1 MHRQIAFCNLRSKEI
16 DMLELVVKQVD
27 AFTANPFC
35 GNPAGVIT
43 DADALSSKDMLR
55 IAGEMNLAE
64 TAFITMPMSPDSLFR
79 IRFFTPT
86 EEVDISGHVT
96 IASCYALIEDGRIPL
111 SHGVN
116 SINFETRAGTIPVEI
131 HYSETNDSGE
141 AMKISCNND
150 STGFLS
156 KIMMQQ
162 PISSHYESPVPTS
175 EIASI
180 LGIDPGEIS
189 GTGLPME
196 VIATGLDQ
204 LIVPIKR
211 KETVLNL
218 NPDLIKLGLVNKKYN
233 IHTNHIFSLDTFS
246 EECISYARHFAP
258 AVGMWEDPATG
269 TAAAGL
275 GTYLLRHGVATSGTM
290 VMEQGKESGNLARIL
305 VEVKDSGSE
314 ESLVQIG
321 GLAVTSITRKISVE
335 SGAVS
340 IF

>member
-1 MHRQIAFCNLRSKEI
+1 ML
-16 DMLELVVKQVD
+16 DMVIKQVD
-27 AFTANPFC
+27 AFTADPFC

-43 DADALSSKDMLR
+43 DADALSSEDMLR
-55 IAGEMNLAE
+55 ISGEMNLAE
-64 TAFITMPMSPDSLFR
+64 TGFITMPTSPDAMFR

-111 SHGVN
+111 SYGVN
-116 SINFETRAGTIPVEI
+116 LVHFETGIGTIRVEI
-131 HYSETNDSGE
+131 HYSENDDGGE
-141 AMKISCNND
+141 NVKISGNGDNN
-150 STGFLS
+150 GYLK

-162 PISSHYESPVPTS
+162 SISSYYESPISTS

-196 VIATGLDQ
+196 VVATGLEQ
-204 LIVPIKR
+204 LIVPVKR
-211 KETVLNL
+211 RETILDL

-275 GTYLLRHGVATSGTM
+275 GTYLLRHGVATNGTM

-305 VEVKDSGSE
+305 VEMKDSDFGE
-314 ESLVQIG
+314 NLVQIG
-321 GLAVTSITRKISVE
+321 GLAVTSITRKISVQHDTI
-335 SGAVS
+335 SVS
-340 IF
+340 

>member
-1 MHRQIAFCNLRSKEI
+1 ML
-16 DMLELVVKQVD
+16 DMVVKQVD
-27 AFTANPFC
+27 AFTAKPFC

-43 DADALSSKDMLR
+43 DADALSSEDMLR

-111 SHGVN
+111 SYGVN
-116 SINFETRAGTIPVEI
+116 LVNFETGIGTIHVEI
-131 HYSETNDSGE
+131 HYSRNNDDGD
-141 AMKISCNND
+141 AMKLVGSGDNV
-150 STGFLS
+150 GYLK

-162 PISSHYESPVPTS
+162 SISSYYESPISTS

-204 LIVPIKR
+204 LIVPVKR
-211 KETVLNL
+211 KETILGL
-218 NPDLIKLGLVNKKYN
+218 NPDLIKLGLVNKKHH

-275 GTYLLRHGVATSGTM
+275 GTYLFRHGIATTGTM
-290 VMEQGKESGNLARIL
+290 VMEQGKESENLARIL
-305 VEVKDSGSE
+305 VEMKNSNSE

-321 GLAVTSITRKISVE
+321 GLAVTSISRKISIKNDT
-335 SGAVS
+335 VS

>member
-1 MHRQIAFCNLRSKEI
+1 ML
-16 DMLELVVKQVD
+16 DMIVKQVD
-27 AFTANPFC
+27 AFTADPFC

-43 DADALSSKDMLR
+43 DADALSSEDMLR

-64 TAFITMPMSPDSLFR
+64 TAFITMPMSPDSMFR

-111 SHGVN
+111 SYG
-116 SINFETRAGTIPVEI
+116 INLVHFETRVGTIPVEI
-131 HYSETNDSGE
+131 HYSENNDSGE
-141 AMKISCNND
+141 AMKISYNGDNN
-150 STGFLS
+150 GYLK

-162 PISSHYESPVPTS
+162 SISSYYESPVSTS

-196 VIATGLDQ
+196 VVATGLNQ
-204 LIVPIKR
+204 LTIPVKR
-211 KETVLNL
+211 KETILDL
-218 NPDLIKLGLVNKKYN
+218 NPDLIKLGLVNKKHN

-246 EECISYARHFAP
+246 EDCISYARHFAP

-275 GTYLLRHGVATSGTM
+275 GTYLLRHGVATSDSM
-290 VMEQGKESGNLARIL
+290 VMEQGKESENLARIL
-305 VEVKDSGSE
+305 VEMKDSSLAE
-314 ESLVQIG
+314 ILVQIG
-321 GLAVTSITRKISVE
+321 GLAVTSITRKISVGNDTILI
-335 SGAVS
+335 S
-340 IF
+340 